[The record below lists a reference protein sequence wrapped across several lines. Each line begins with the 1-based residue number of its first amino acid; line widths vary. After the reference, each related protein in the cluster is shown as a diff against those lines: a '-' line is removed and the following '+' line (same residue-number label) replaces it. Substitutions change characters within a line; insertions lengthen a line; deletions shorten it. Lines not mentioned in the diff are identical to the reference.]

1 MNIPVY
7 NMTSKYF
14 NHKPTRNRKLLL
26 HKKEINKL
34 SGSIKTKGTTIIPL
48 SLYINDRNKAKLKIA
63 IAKGKKLYDKR
74 QDLKERDWKRD
85 KERMLKETYN
95 ELNKYYE
102 IADNL
107 SEKVSE
113 SVELSIKQKQDILYP
128 IIDEIKEYA
137 NIMIENYILYLK
149 NKEDTDKLLIVKENI
164 NKVLERID
172 FFKNK
177 VYDIYDSN
185 NK

>member
-1 MNIPVY
+1 
-7 NMTSKYF
+7 MTF
-14 NHKPTRNRKLLL
+14 LTP
-26 HKKEINKL
+26 KEEL
-34 SGSIKTKGTTIIPL
+34 
-48 SLYINDRNKAKLKIA
+48 
-63 IAKGKKLYDKR
+63 
-74 QDLKERDWKRD
+74 
-85 KERMLKETYN
+85 ETYN
-95 ELNKYYE
+95 DLNKYYE

-113 SVELSIKQKQDILYP
+113 SVELSIRQKQDILYP

-149 NKEDTDKLLIVKENI
+149 NKEDTSKLLTVKENI

>member
-1 MNIPVY
+1 
-7 NMTSKYF
+7 MTF
-14 NHKPTRNRKLLL
+14 LTPEDEL
-26 HKKEINKL
+26 
-34 SGSIKTKGTTIIPL
+34 
-48 SLYINDRNKAKLKIA
+48 
-63 IAKGKKLYDKR
+63 
-74 QDLKERDWKRD
+74 
-85 KERMLKETYN
+85 ETYN

-149 NKEDTDKLLIVKENI
+149 NILNKEKIKNIKIMPKLEAIALILI
-164 NKVLERID
+164 
-172 FFKNK
+172 FFLLFF
-177 VYDIYDSN
+177 VCEYFTIS
-185 NK
+185 

>member
-1 MNIPVY
+1 
-7 NMTSKYF
+7 MTF
-14 NHKPTRNRKLLL
+14 LTPEDEL
-26 HKKEINKL
+26 
-34 SGSIKTKGTTIIPL
+34 
-48 SLYINDRNKAKLKIA
+48 
-63 IAKGKKLYDKR
+63 
-74 QDLKERDWKRD
+74 
-85 KERMLKETYN
+85 ETYN

-149 NKEDTDKLLIVKENI
+149 NHILFVLLYLYISLLSPPYKYYFITCFLFCQQLILLSFN
-164 NKVLERID
+164 
-172 FFKNK
+172 
-177 VYDIYDSN
+177 
-185 NK
+185 